1 MHSLHGRGHR
11 PANTSGA
18 KTENKK
24 WSTLGLPSSWQ
35 LTFDLLSNLV
45 ARSNVHGAVQLK
57 FDEGFV
63 PEFCLGE
70 NVGPSAAQTVAN
82 TSHC

>member
-1 MHSLHGRGHR
+1 MV
-11 PANTSGA
+11 
-18 KTENKK
+18 
-24 WSTLGLPSSWQ
+24 TLGLPSSWQ
-35 LTFDLLSNLV
+35 LTFNLLSNLV

-82 TSHC
+82 ASYC